1 MYIIYF
7 QFLFLNRVLLLL
19 DGLDEVH
26 SVGNLA
32 NICQPAG
39 HPEKPGIPGKGALNT
54 EVTPLQFTQC
64 LLTGSLL
71 QGNLFFLARIF
82 PKTRKLIRTGPILLD
97 DLILFYL
104 NFSGC
109 HIVVTS
115 RPHTLSHLQSSRWFL
130 SLPKRMVSLDIQGL
144 SEEGVESFIHS
155 YVDAR
160 QFSDNDSR
168 LYAVTNHSGKN
179 SFLILPLNDDKLKMF
194 SKYFES

>member
-1 MYIIYF
+1 M
-7 QFLFLNRVLLLL
+7 LL

-82 PKTRKLIRTGPILLD
+82 PQNPEGPNLANSLLA
-97 DLILFYL
+97 
-104 NFSGC
+104 
-109 HIVVTS
+109 
-115 RPHTLSHLQSSRWFL
+115 FL
-130 SLPKRMVSLDIQGL
+130 SKLFRL
-144 SEEGVESFIHS
+144 SYSGYISTS
-155 YVDAR
+155 Y
-160 QFSDNDSR
+160 
-168 LYAVTNHSGKN
+168 T
-179 SFLILPLNDDKLKMF
+179 
-194 SKYFES
+194 

>member
-1 MYIIYF
+1 MSYITDHYDCQQISDKMKQYFYLYLISF
-7 QFLFLNRVLLLL
+7 QFEFSNRVLLLL

-82 PKTRKLIRTGPILLD
+82 PKTRKL
-97 DLILFYL
+97 LI
-104 NFSGC
+104 NT
-109 HIVVTS
+109 H
-115 RPHTLSHLQSSRWFL
+115 R
-130 SLPKRMVSLDIQGL
+130 
-144 SEEGVESFIHS
+144 
-155 YVDAR
+155 
-160 QFSDNDSR
+160 N
-168 LYAVTNHSGKN
+168 N
-179 SFLILPLNDDKLKMF
+179 STR
-194 SKYFES
+194 